1 MSITISPCFTV
12 LNQLLHP
19 HFINLWMPTFW
30 LIFDSNLVEYFKLII
45 RINSTYISIF
55 CECMMTCKSTEC
67 YQWWLYSQFIDLVS
81 QCFQYFLSTIFNAE
95 VWVFYVR
102 TPAWMLL
109 TVQLTYH
116 EFLVRLLIKYALL
129 DMVLYGAIVMSWQLR
144 IHDTWYLAGKSWVVC
159 LLYHGETNVII
170 VKGSPIM

>member
-1 MSITISPCFTV
+1 MFSFSIS
-12 LNQLLHP
+12 
-19 HFINLWMPTFW
+19 NLWMHPFW
-30 LIFDSNLVEYFKLII
+30 LIFDSNFVEYFKLIME
-45 RINSTYISIF
+45 INSTYISIF

-67 YQWWLYSQFIDLVS
+67 YQWWLYSKFIDLVS

-116 EFLVRLLIKYALL
+116 AFLVSSQAFNQICIAW
-129 DMVLYGAIVMSWQLR
+129 YGAVWCHSDVMAASNTRYLIPSW
-144 IHDTWYLAGKSWVVC
+144 
-159 LLYHGETNVII
+159 
-170 VKGSPIM
+170 